1 MKAEYA
7 PYFPLSLKCLLGMF
21 FFTIKAIYSQM
32 FYLAA
37 VKTYDSTL
45 GTMTLKC
52 IRVNG
57 NIIHHRM
64 LSRVILIFKYSFEG
78 NVLIRGL
85 LVHCYQ
91 SKSDRILMFVKVF
104 VSMNLNWDI
113 CLHFTTLHIYYIL
126 LYWSNQRIVEQVWV
140 WASPGISTEVSSSK
154 ASSTAPHKLAVS

>member
-78 NVLIRGL
+78 NVLIRGFACAL
-85 LVHCYQ
+85 LPIKVWQNINVRQ
-91 SKSDRILMFVKVF
+91 SFCFNEFELRYL
-104 VSMNLNWDI
+104 
-113 CLHFTTLHIYYIL
+113 FTFYNITYILHIIIL
-126 LYWSNQRIVEQVWV
+126 IKPKNRRAGLSL
-140 WASPGISTEVSSSK
+140 SISW
-154 ASSTAPHKLAVS
+154 H